1 MRIYFQGSLFVIF
14 FAIGVVFIWIKFRK
28 EHIRFFFLSSFFLYV
43 CLLIKYTQFPITLFL
58 GDSFEQNIDE
68 IINVVPF
75 INLDRSPI
83 NYILNIFMT
92 VPFGFIFPFIKKV
105 NSKEKILWSILV
117 PIVIEGL
124 QLLQFIL
131 TSYSERIVDIN
142 DILMNTFGIWIGY
155 YLYRILVL
163 LVENYSRINKDIKRS
178 SLVNFIIHHN
188 ER

>member
-1 MRIYFQGSLFVIF
+1 MRIYFEGSLFVIF
-14 FAIGVVFIWIKFRK
+14 FVIGVIFIWIKFRK

-43 CLLIKYTQFPITLFL
+43 CLLIKYTQFPITLFF
-58 GDSFEQNIDE
+58 GDSFKQNIDE

-163 LVENYSRINKDIKRS
+163 LVENYSKINKDIKRS